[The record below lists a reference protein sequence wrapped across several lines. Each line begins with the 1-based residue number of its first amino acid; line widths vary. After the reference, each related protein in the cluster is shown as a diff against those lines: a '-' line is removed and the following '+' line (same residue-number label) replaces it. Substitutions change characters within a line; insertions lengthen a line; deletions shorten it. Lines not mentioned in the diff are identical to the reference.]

1 MHIKETFNKQ
11 QKCALQKRFLCLL
24 VKQKIF
30 TTAAIITIV
39 IHFIVKIET
48 IVILF
53 INIFNVK
60 HIQQY

>member
-1 MHIKETFNKQ
+1 MCFAKT
-11 QKCALQKRFLCLL
+11 FLCLL